1 MSRSQWRSALIVALR
16 LVITLLFVPARAPRR
31 LQFDGLWTPRP
42 NRSIGVTQLVRMAA
56 LANDKRRSDFRPQ
69 ADRAGLLKDNWRA
82 TAYCGAGLRLTGGT
96 MPTAR

>member
-1 MSRSQWRSALIVALR
+1 M
-16 LVITLLFVPARAPRR
+16 
-31 LQFDGLWTPRP
+31 
-42 NRSIGVTQLVRMAA
+42 RMAA